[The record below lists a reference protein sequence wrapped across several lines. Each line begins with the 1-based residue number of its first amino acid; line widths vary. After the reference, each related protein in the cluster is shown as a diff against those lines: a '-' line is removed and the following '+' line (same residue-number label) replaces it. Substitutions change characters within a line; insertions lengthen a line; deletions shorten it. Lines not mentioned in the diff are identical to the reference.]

1 MKKIAFMVPLVFALM
16 FFLFTPVYAEED
28 LASEIGVDI
37 SALDENVPYDA
48 ENYIADKGISADNV
62 DAVKEISPSDVIE
75 FMAGQVKDKIKYPLR
90 LLVMLFAVIIAG
102 SIVEN
107 FGSCIDNKSVSSV
120 YGTVCVL
127 IAVGIIADPIVKC
140 VKTTSDT
147 LYSGSDFVT
156 SYIPVF
162 SGIMASSG
170 CITSASAY
178 SAVMVIFSDF
188 VTVAAANYL
197 MPLVSICTALG
208 IIQSI
213 NGAFDIA
220 SITDMISKAVKVI
233 LGLIMTVFIGLLS
246 LQSIIGASADT
257 IGVKAAKYLASNCI
271 PVIGGAVADAYT
283 TLKASLGIL
292 RGGVGFFGIAVIFV
306 SVAPALIEVVLVKLS
321 FCIAEIISGIFG
333 IKGIKTLLHNSS
345 SVLSMVISL
354 LVCFGMML
362 IISTAVMMMTG
373 LDVS

>member
-16 FFLFTPVYAEED
+16 FFLFIPVYAEDD

-48 ENYIADKGISADNV
+48 ENIIADKGISADNV

-197 MPLVSICTALG
+197 MPLVSICTAFG

-306 SVAPALIEVVLVKLS
+306 SIAPALIEVVLVKLS

>member
-16 FFLFTPVYAEED
+16 FFLFIPVYAEDD

-37 SALDENVPYDA
+37 SALDEIVPYDA

>member
-16 FFLFTPVYAEED
+16 FFLFIPVYAEDD

>member
-1 MKKIAFMVPLVFALM
+1 MKKIAFTVPLVFALM
-16 FFLFTPVYAEED
+16 LFLFIPVYAEDD

-107 FGSCIDNKSVSSV
+107 FGSCIDNKPVSSV

-127 IAVGIIADPIVKC
+127 IAVGIISDPIVKC
-140 VKTTSDT
+140 VKTASDT

-306 SVAPALIEVVLVKLS
+306 SVAPALVEVVLVKLS
-321 FCIAEIISGIFG
+321 FCIAEIISGMFG

>member
-1 MKKIAFMVPLVFALM
+1 MKRLAAVISGIIICLYALFIPAF
-16 FFLFTPVYAEED
+16 AEED
-28 LASEIGVDI
+28 FASEIGVDI
-37 SALDENVPYDA
+37 SSVDEAVPSDA
-48 ENYIADKGISADNV
+48 AEIIEENGISADNI
-62 DAVKEISPSDVIE
+62 DAVNSIGPSDV
-75 FMAGQVKDKIKYPLR
+75 FRYMAEQIKLKINYPLK
-90 LLVMLFAVIIAG
+90 LLVMMFSVIIAG
-102 SIVEN
+102 SVTEN
-107 FGSCIDNKSVSSV
+107 FGNCIANKSVSNV
-120 YGTVCVL
+120 YETVCVL
-127 IAVGIIADPIVKC
+127 IAVGIVSDPIVKC
-140 VKTTSDT
+140 VQIAAET
-147 LYSGSDFVT
+147 LYSGSDFVA

-178 SAVMVIFSDF
+178 SVVLMMCSEG
-188 VTVAAANYL
+188 AAAIAAHYL
-197 MPLVSICTALG
+197 MPLISICTALG
-208 IIQSI
+208 IIESI
-213 NGAFDIA
+213 NGAFNLTQITA
-220 SITDMISKAVKVI
+220 SICKAVKFI

-306 SVAPALIEVVLVKLS
+306 SVVPVLTEILLVKLS
-321 FCIAEIISGIFG
+321 FCIAEIVSEMFG

-345 SVLSMVISL
+345 EVLSIIISL

-362 IISTAVMMMTG
+362 IISTAVMMMIG

>member
-1 MKKIAFMVPLVFALM
+1 MKKIAAVLPLIFACIYFMFIPVFA
-16 FFLFTPVYAEED
+16 ED
-28 LASEIGVDI
+28 NFASEIGIDV
-37 SALDENVPYDA
+37 SSLNENIPPDA
-48 ENYIADKGISADNV
+48 EDMIADNGISADNV
-62 DAVKEISPSDVIE
+62 DAVKDISPADVIKYMLGE
-75 FMAGQVKDKIKYPLR
+75 AKAKLDYPLK

-102 SIVEN
+102 SVAEN
-107 FGSCIDNKSVSSV
+107 FGSCIENKSVSSV
-120 YGTVCVL
+120 YGMVCVL
-127 IAVGIIADPIVKC
+127 IAVGITSDPIIKC
-140 VKTTSDT
+140 VKTASDT

-170 CITSASAY
+170 CVTSAAAY
-178 SAVMVIFSDF
+178 SAVMVIFSEF
-188 VTVAAANYL
+188 AASAAANYL
-197 MPLVSICTALG
+197 MPLVSICMALG
-208 IIQSI
+208 IIQSV
-213 NGAFDIA
+213 NEAFDLT
-220 SITDMISKAVKVI
+220 SITDMIGKAVKFI
-233 LGLIMTVFIGLLS
+233 LGFIMTVFIGLLS

-306 SVAPALIEVVLVKLS
+306 SVVPALIEVVLVKVS
-321 FCIAEIISGIFG
+321 FCIAEIISGMFG

-345 SVLSMVISL
+345 AVLSMIISL
-354 LVCFGMML
+354 IICFGMML
-362 IISTAVMMMTG
+362 IISTAVMMMMG

>member
-1 MKKIAFMVPLVFALM
+1 ML
-16 FFLFTPVYAEED
+16 EEVK
-28 LASEIGVDI
+28 AK
-37 SALDENVPYDA
+37 LD
-48 ENYIADKGISADNV
+48 
-62 DAVKEISPSDVIE
+62 
-75 FMAGQVKDKIKYPLR
+75 YPLK

-102 SIVEN
+102 SVTEN
-107 FGSCIDNKSVSSV
+107 FGSCIENKSVSGV

-127 IAVGIIADPIVKC
+127 IAVGIISDPIIKC
-140 VKTTSDT
+140 VKTASDT
-147 LYSGSDFVT
+147 LYSGSEFVT

-170 CITSASAY
+170 CVTSAAAY
-178 SAVMVIFSDF
+178 SAVMVAFAEFAAS
-188 VTVAAANYL
+188 AAANYL

-213 NGAFDIA
+213 NEAFDLT
-220 SITDMISKAVKVI
+220 SITDMISKAVKFI
-233 LGLIMTVFIGLLS
+233 LGFIMTVFIGLLS

-306 SVAPALIEVVLVKLS
+306 SVVPTLIEVVLVKVS
-321 FCIAEIISGIFG
+321 FCIAEIISGMFG

-345 SVLSMVISL
+345 SVLSMIISL
-354 LVCFGMML
+354 IICFGMML

>member
-1 MKKIAFMVPLVFALM
+1 MKKIAVIIPLFIVCLY
-16 FFLFTPVYAEED
+16 FLFIPAFAEENF
-28 LASEIGVDI
+28 ASEIGVDI
-37 SALDENVPYDA
+37 SSLGENIPSDA
-48 ENYIADKGISADNV
+48 ENVIADNGISADNT
-62 DAVKEISPSDVIE
+62 DAVKNISPADVIKY
-75 FMAGQVKDKIKYPLR
+75 MAGQVKAKLNYPLR

-102 SIVEN
+102 SVTEN
-107 FGSCIDNKSVSSV
+107 FGSCIESRSVSNV

-127 IAVGIIADPIVKC
+127 ISVGIISDPIVKC
-140 VKTTSDT
+140 VKTASDT
-147 LYSGSDFVT
+147 LYSGSDFVA

-178 SAVMVIFSDF
+178 SAVMVIFSEF
-188 VTVAAANYL
+188 ASAAAAHYL

-213 NGAFDIA
+213 NEAFDLT
-220 SITDMISKAVKVI
+220 SITEMISKAVKFI
-233 LGLIMTVFIGLLS
+233 LGFIMTVFIGLLS

-306 SVAPALIEVVLVKLS
+306 SVVPALIEVVLVKAS
-321 FCIAEIISGIFG
+321 FCIAEIISGMFG

-345 SVLSMVISL
+345 AVLSMIISL
-354 LVCFGMML
+354 IICFGMML
-362 IISTAVMMMTG
+362 IVSTAVMMMTG

>member
-1 MKKIAFMVPLVFALM
+1 MKKIAVLIPLILACIYFMFIPAFA
-16 FFLFTPVYAEED
+16 ED
-28 LASEIGVDI
+28 NFASEIGIDI
-37 SALDENVPYDA
+37 SSLNKNVPSDA
-48 ENYIADKGISADNV
+48 EDMIADNSISADNI
-62 DAVKEISPSDVIE
+62 DAVKNISPADVIKYMLGE
-75 FMAGQVKDKIKYPLR
+75 AKAKIDYPLK

-102 SIVEN
+102 SVTEN
-107 FGSCIDNKSVSSV
+107 FGSCIENKSVSSV

-127 IAVGIIADPIVKC
+127 IAVGIISDPIVKC
-140 VKTTSDT
+140 VKTASDT

-170 CITSASAY
+170 CVTSAAAY
-178 SAVMVIFSDF
+178 SAVMVIFAEFAAS
-188 VTVAAANYL
+188 AAANYL

-213 NGAFDIA
+213 NEAFDLT
-220 SITDMISKAVKVI
+220 SISKAVKFI
-233 LGLIMTVFIGLLS
+233 LGFIMTVFIGLLS

-306 SVAPALIEVVLVKLS
+306 SVVPALIEVVLVKAS
-321 FCIAEIISGIFG
+321 FCIAEIISGMFG

-345 SVLSMVISL
+345 SVLSMIISL
-354 LVCFGMML
+354 IICFGMML

>member
-1 MKKIAFMVPLVFALM
+1 MKKIAVLIPLIIACVYVMFIPAFA
-16 FFLFTPVYAEED
+16 ED
-28 LASEIGVDI
+28 DFASEIGIDI
-37 SALDENVPYDA
+37 SSLNENVPSDA
-48 ENYIADKGISADNV
+48 ENIIVDNGISADNI
-62 DAVKEISPSDVIE
+62 DAVKNISPADVIKYMLGE
-75 FMAGQVKDKIKYPLR
+75 VKTKLDYPLR
-90 LLVMLFAVIIAG
+90 LLVMLFAVMIAG
-102 SIVEN
+102 SVTEN
-107 FGSCIDNKSVSSV
+107 FGNCIENKSVSSV

-127 IAVGIIADPIVKC
+127 IAVGIISDPIVKC
-140 VKTTSDT
+140 VKNASDT

-170 CITSASAY
+170 CVTSAAAY
-178 SAVMVIFSDF
+178 SAVMVIFAEFAAS
-188 VTVAAANYL
+188 AAANYL

-213 NGAFDIA
+213 NEAFDLT
-220 SITDMISKAVKVI
+220 SITDMISKAVKFI
-233 LGLIMTVFIGLLS
+233 LGFIMTVFIGLLS

-306 SVAPALIEVVLVKLS
+306 SVVPALIEVVLVKAA
-321 FCIAEIISGIFG
+321 FCIAEIISGMFG

-345 SVLSMVISL
+345 AVLSMIISL
-354 LVCFGMML
+354 IICFGMML

>member
-1 MKKIAFMVPLVFALM
+1 MKKIAVIIPLVLVCIYFM
-16 FFLFTPVYAEED
+16 FIPAFAEENF
-28 LASEIGVDI
+28 ASEIGVDI
-37 SALDENVPYDA
+37 STLDENVPPDA
-48 ENYIADKGISADNV
+48 ENVIADNGISADNT
-62 DAVKEISPSDVIE
+62 DAVKNISPSDVIKY
-75 FMAGQVKDKIKYPLR
+75 MLGQVRTKLNYPLK

-102 SIVEN
+102 SLTEN
-107 FGSCIDNKSVSSV
+107 FGSCIENKSVSNV
-120 YGTVCVL
+120 YSTVCVL
-127 IAVGIIADPIVKC
+127 IAVGIISDPIVKC
-140 VKTTSDT
+140 VKTASDT

-170 CITSASAY
+170 CLTSAAAY
-178 SAVMVIFSDF
+178 SAVMVVFAEFASS
-188 VTVAAANYL
+188 AAAHYL

-213 NGAFDIA
+213 NEAFDLT
-220 SITDMISKAVKVI
+220 SITDIISKAVKFI
-233 LGLIMTVFIGLLS
+233 LGFIMTVFIGLLS

-292 RGGVGFFGIAVIFV
+292 RGGVGFFGIAVIFI
-306 SVAPALIEVVLVKLS
+306 SVVPALIEVVLVKAS
-321 FCIAEIISGIFG
+321 FSIAEIVSGMFG

-345 SVLSMVISL
+345 AVLSMITSL
-354 LVCFGMML
+354 IICFGMML
-362 IISTAVMMMTG
+362 IISTAVMMMIG

>member
-1 MKKIAFMVPLVFALM
+1 MKRIAAVLPLIFACIYFMFIPVFA
-16 FFLFTPVYAEED
+16 ED
-28 LASEIGVDI
+28 NFASEIGIDV
-37 SALDENVPYDA
+37 SSLNENIPQNA
-48 ENYIADKGISADNV
+48 EDMITDNGISADNV
-62 DAVKEISPSDVIE
+62 DAVKDISPADVIKYMLGE
-75 FMAGQVKDKIKYPLR
+75 AKAKLDYPLK

-102 SIVEN
+102 SVAEN
-107 FGSCIDNKSVSSV
+107 FGSCIENKSVSSV
-120 YGTVCVL
+120 YRTVCVL
-127 IAVGIIADPIVKC
+127 IAVGITSDPIIKC
-140 VKTTSDT
+140 VKTASDT

-170 CITSASAY
+170 CVTSAAAY
-178 SAVMVIFSDF
+178 SAVMVIFSEF
-188 VTVAAANYL
+188 AASAAANYL
-197 MPLVSICTALG
+197 MPLVSICMALG
-208 IIQSI
+208 IIQSV
-213 NGAFDIA
+213 NEAFDLT
-220 SITDMISKAVKVI
+220 SITDMISKAVKFI
-233 LGLIMTVFIGLLS
+233 LGFIMTVFIGLLS

-306 SVAPALIEVVLVKLS
+306 SVVPALIEVVLVKVS
-321 FCIAEIISGIFG
+321 FCIAEIISGMFG

-345 SVLSMVISL
+345 AVLSMIISL
-354 LVCFGMML
+354 IICFGMML
-362 IISTAVMMMTG
+362 IISTAVMMMMG

>member
-1 MKKIAFMVPLVFALM
+1 M
-16 FFLFTPVYAEED
+16 FFLFIPVYAED
-28 LASEIGVDI
+28 DIASEIGVDI
-37 SALDENVPYDA
+37 SALDEKVPYDA
-48 ENYIADKGISADNV
+48 EDFIADKGISADNV
-62 DAVKEISPSDVIE
+62 DAVKDISPSDVIE
-75 FMAGQVKDKIKYPLR
+75 YMAGQVKDKINYPLR

-120 YGTVCVL
+120 YGTICVL
-127 IAVGIIADPIVKC
+127 IAVGIISDPIVKC
-140 VKTTSDT
+140 VKTASDT
-147 LYSGSDFVT
+147 LYSGSDFVI

-306 SVAPALIEVVLVKLS
+306 SIAPALIEVVLVKLS
-321 FCIAEIISGIFG
+321 FSIAEIISGMFG

>member
-1 MKKIAFMVPLVFALM
+1 M
-16 FFLFTPVYAEED
+16 AEQIK
-28 LASEIGVDI
+28 L
-37 SALDENVPYDA
+37 
-48 ENYIADKGISADNV
+48 
-62 DAVKEISPSDVIE
+62 
-75 FMAGQVKDKIKYPLR
+75 KIKYPLK
-90 LLVMLFAVIIAG
+90 LLVMMFSVIIAG
-102 SIVEN
+102 SVTEN
-107 FGSCIDNKSVSSV
+107 FGNCIANKSVSNV
-120 YGTVCVL
+120 YETVCVL
-127 IAVGIIADPIVKC
+127 IAVGIVSDPIVKC
-140 VKTTSDT
+140 VRIAADT
-147 LYSGSDFVT
+147 LYSGSDFVA

-178 SAVMVIFSDF
+178 SVVLMICSEG
-188 VTVAAANYL
+188 AAAIAAHYL
-197 MPLVSICTALG
+197 MPLISICTALG
-208 IIQSI
+208 IIESI
-213 NGAFDIA
+213 NGAFNLTQITS
-220 SITDMISKAVKVI
+220 SICKAVKFI
-233 LGLIMTVFIGLLS
+233 LGFIMTVFIGLLS

-306 SVAPALIEVVLVKLS
+306 SFVPVLTEVLLVKLS
-321 FCIAEIISGIFG
+321 FCIAEIVSEMFG

-345 SVLSMVISL
+345 EVLSIIISL

-362 IISTAVMMMTG
+362 IISTAVMMMIG

>member
-1 MKKIAFMVPLVFALM
+1 MKKIAAVLPLIFACIYFMFIPVFA
-16 FFLFTPVYAEED
+16 ED
-28 LASEIGVDI
+28 NFASEIGIDV
-37 SALDENVPYDA
+37 SSLNENIPPDA
-48 ENYIADKGISADNV
+48 EDMIADNGISADNV
-62 DAVKEISPSDVIE
+62 DAVKDISPADVIKYMLGE
-75 FMAGQVKDKIKYPLR
+75 AKAKLDYPLK

-102 SIVEN
+102 SVAEN
-107 FGSCIDNKSVSSV
+107 FGSCIENKSVSSV

-127 IAVGIIADPIVKC
+127 IAVGITSDPIIKC
-140 VKTTSDT
+140 VKTASDT

-170 CITSASAY
+170 CVTSAAAY
-178 SAVMVIFSDF
+178 SAVMVIFSEF
-188 VTVAAANYL
+188 AASAAANYL
-197 MPLVSICTALG
+197 MPLVSICMALG
-208 IIQSI
+208 IIQSV
-213 NGAFDIA
+213 NEAFDLT
-220 SITDMISKAVKVI
+220 SITDMIGKAVKFI
-233 LGLIMTVFIGLLS
+233 LGFIMTVFIGLLS

-306 SVAPALIEVVLVKLS
+306 SVVPALIEVVLVKVS
-321 FCIAEIISGIFG
+321 FCIAEIISGMFG

-345 SVLSMVISL
+345 AVLSMIISL
-354 LVCFGMML
+354 IICFGMML
-362 IISTAVMMMTG
+362 IISTAVMMMMG

>member
-1 MKKIAFMVPLVFALM
+1 MKKIAAVLPLIFACIYFMFIPVFA
-16 FFLFTPVYAEED
+16 ED
-28 LASEIGVDI
+28 NFASEIGIDV
-37 SALDENVPYDA
+37 SSLNENIPPDA
-48 ENYIADKGISADNV
+48 EDMIADNGISADNV
-62 DAVKEISPSDVIE
+62 DAVKDISPADVIKYMLGE
-75 FMAGQVKDKIKYPLR
+75 AKAKLDYPLK

-102 SIVEN
+102 SVAEN
-107 FGSCIDNKSVSSV
+107 FGCCIENKSVSSV

-127 IAVGIIADPIVKC
+127 IAVGITSDPIIKC
-140 VKTTSDT
+140 VKTASDT

-170 CITSASAY
+170 CVTSAAAY
-178 SAVMVIFSDF
+178 SAVMVIFSEF
-188 VTVAAANYL
+188 AASAAANYL
-197 MPLVSICTALG
+197 MPLVSICMALG
-208 IIQSI
+208 IIQSV
-213 NGAFDIA
+213 NEAFDLT
-220 SITDMISKAVKVI
+220 SITDMISKAVKFI
-233 LGLIMTVFIGLLS
+233 LGFIMTVFIGLLS

-306 SVAPALIEVVLVKLS
+306 SVVPALIEVVLVKVS
-321 FCIAEIISGIFG
+321 FCIAEIISGMFG
-333 IKGIKTLLHNSS
+333 IKGIKTLMHNSS
-345 SVLSMVISL
+345 AVLSMIISL
-354 LVCFGMML
+354 IICFGMML
-362 IISTAVMMMTG
+362 IISTAVMMMMG

>member
-1 MKKIAFMVPLVFALM
+1 MKKIAVLIPLILACIYFMFIPAFA
-16 FFLFTPVYAEED
+16 ED
-28 LASEIGVDI
+28 NFASEIGIDI
-37 SALDENVPYDA
+37 SSLNENVPSDA
-48 ENYIADKGISADNV
+48 ENIIADNGISADNI
-62 DAVKEISPSDVIE
+62 DAVKNISPADVIKYMLE
-75 FMAGQVKDKIKYPLR
+75 EVKAKLDYPLK

-102 SIVEN
+102 SVTEN
-107 FGSCIDNKSVSSV
+107 FGSCIENKSVSGV

-127 IAVGIIADPIVKC
+127 IAVGIISDPIIKC
-140 VKTTSDT
+140 VKTASDT
-147 LYSGSDFVT
+147 LYSGSEFVT

-170 CITSASAY
+170 CVTSAAAY
-178 SAVMVIFSDF
+178 SAVMVAFAEFAAS
-188 VTVAAANYL
+188 AAANYL

-213 NGAFDIA
+213 NEAFDLT
-220 SITDMISKAVKVI
+220 SITDMISKAVKFI
-233 LGLIMTVFIGLLS
+233 LGFIMTVFIGLLS

-292 RGGVGFFGIAVIFV
+292 RGGGFFGIAVIFV
-306 SVAPALIEVVLVKLS
+306 SVVPTLIEVVLVKVS
-321 FCIAEIISGIFG
+321 FCIAEIISGMFG

-345 SVLSMVISL
+345 SVLSMIISL
-354 LVCFGMML
+354 IICFGMML

>member
-1 MKKIAFMVPLVFALM
+1 MKRPAAVISGIIICLYTLFIPAF
-16 FFLFTPVYAEED
+16 AEED
-28 LASEIGVDI
+28 FASEIGVDI
-37 SALDENVPYDA
+37 SAVDEAVPSDA
-48 ENYIADKGISADNV
+48 AEIIEENGISADNI
-62 DAVKEISPSDVIE
+62 DAVNSIGPSDV
-75 FMAGQVKDKIKYPLR
+75 FRYMAEQIKLKIKYPLK
-90 LLVMLFAVIIAG
+90 LLVMMLSVIIAG
-102 SIVEN
+102 SVTEN
-107 FGSCIDNKSVSSV
+107 FGNCIANKSVSNV
-120 YGTVCVL
+120 YETVCVL
-127 IAVGIIADPIVKC
+127 IAVGIVSDPIVKC
-140 VKTTSDT
+140 VRIAADT
-147 LYSGSDFVT
+147 LYSGSDFVA

-178 SAVMVIFSDF
+178 SVVLMICSEG
-188 VTVAAANYL
+188 AAAIAAHYL
-197 MPLVSICTALG
+197 MPLISICTALG
-208 IIQSI
+208 IIESI
-213 NGAFDIA
+213 NGAFNLTQITS
-220 SITDMISKAVKVI
+220 SICKAVKFI
-233 LGLIMTVFIGLLS
+233 LGFIMTVFIGLLS

-306 SVAPALIEVVLVKLS
+306 SFVPVLTEVLLVKLS
-321 FCIAEIISGIFG
+321 FCIAEIVSEMFG

-345 SVLSMVISL
+345 EVLSIIISL

-362 IISTAVMMMTG
+362 IISTAVMMMIG

>member
-1 MKKIAFMVPLVFALM
+1 MKKMAVIIPILIACLY
-16 FFLFTPVYAEED
+16 FLFIPTFAED

-37 SALDENVPYDA
+37 SSLGENIPSEAENVIED
-48 ENYIADKGISADNV
+48 NDISVDNT
-62 DAVKEISPSDVIE
+62 DAVKNIKPADVIKY
-75 FMAGQVKDKIKYPLR
+75 MAGQVKQKINYPLR
-90 LLVMLFAVIIAG
+90 LLVMLLAVIIAG
-102 SIVEN
+102 SVTEN
-107 FGSCIDNKSVSSV
+107 FGSCIGNKSVSSV

-127 IAVGIIADPIVKC
+127 IAVGIISEPIIRC
-140 VKTTSDT
+140 VKTASDT

-162 SGIMASSG
+162 SGIVASSG
-170 CITSASAY
+170 CVTSAAAY
-178 SAVMVIFSDF
+178 SAVMVVFSDLASA
-188 VTVAAANYL
+188 AAANYL

-213 NGAFDIA
+213 NEAFDLT
-220 SITDMISKAVKVI
+220 SITDMISKAVKFI
-233 LGLIMTVFIGLLS
+233 LGLMMTVFIGLLS

-292 RGGVGFFGIAVIFV
+292 RGGVGFFGIAVIFI
-306 SVAPALIEVVLVKLS
+306 SVVPALIEVILVKAS
-321 FCIAEIISGIFG
+321 FCVAEIISAMFG
-333 IKGIKTLLHNSS
+333 IKGVKTLLHNSS
-345 SVLSMVISL
+345 AVFSMIISL
-354 LVCFGMML
+354 IICFGMML
-362 IISTAVMMMTG
+362 IISTAVMMMIG